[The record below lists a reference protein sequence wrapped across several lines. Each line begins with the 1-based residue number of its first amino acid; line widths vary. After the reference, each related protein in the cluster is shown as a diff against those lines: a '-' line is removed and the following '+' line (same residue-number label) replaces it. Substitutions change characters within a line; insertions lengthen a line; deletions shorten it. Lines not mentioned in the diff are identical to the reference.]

1 MKFFRLS
8 IFLFLISNLCF
19 ATTSN
24 IYVCNGNTIHE
35 LMIEGGANFNNCKS
49 TSNIII
55 NGNIVSNNS
64 NFNDT
69 LVIIGRSNLLNSTV
83 FNGNFYGQLI
93 AKFAYFS
100 NLYVTENAFI
110 HEVVIN
116 KYTQIFGNL
125 FADNTIFHDNTE
137 IFGLNN
143 TIKNSLINKN
153 IILKENLNNSNQ
165 QILTLENTIVSG
177 NIIIENK
184 NSKIN
189 ITKNS
194 SIKGEIINNFK

>member
-1 MKFFRLS
+1 MKYFRLS
-8 IFLFLISNLCF
+8 VFLFLISNLCF
-19 ATTSN
+19 ATTSDT
-24 IYVCNGNTIHE
+24 YVCNENTINE
-35 LMIEGGANFNNCKS
+35 LMIEGNANFNKCHS

-64 NFNDT
+64 NFKDN
-69 LVIIGRSNLLNSTV
+69 LVILGRSNLLNSTV

-93 AKFAYFS
+93 AKFVRFS

-116 KYTQIFGNL
+116 KYTQVFGNL
-125 FADNTIFHDNTE
+125 FADNSIFYDNTE

-143 TIKNSLINKN
+143 TIKNSIINKN

-165 QILTLENTIVSG
+165 QTLTLENTVVAG

-194 SIKGEIINNFK
+194 SIKGEIINKFQ